1 MVSCGI
7 PGTETWH
14 GNPRA
19 FPVNSSIPWD
29 LAGLHLIH
37 LYFSR
42 EHERLPVG
50 TGGNRRDLPGEPK
63 RSLGISRATS
73 RDAIFYSPTCFLP
86 KGTRAASQLPARNFR
101 CIPFRILWVPP
112 RGPSVSREE
121 SLVPSIY
128 NGNTKYFPRAPSGFC
143 GGENQGISWYPVGP
157 RGVSTRDFPR
167 ESEGLPGEPK
177 DSHGIP

>member
-29 LAGLHLIH
+29 LTGLHLIH

-86 KGTRAASQLPARNFR
+86 KGTRAASQLPARNFP

-112 RGPSVSREE
+112 RGSSVSREE

-128 NGNTKYFPRAPSGFC
+128 NGNTVLPAGTLRLLRRGKPRDLLVS
-143 GGENQGISWYPVGP
+143 
-157 RGVSTRDFPR
+157 RGTSRVSTRDFPR